1 MFKLRY
7 YLSPTK
13 VQFVYCKYVLQ
24 VPTLFVNDS
33 WAYLNIICYSELD
46 LVTQSN
52 YCHQSYAKPYYNIT
66 SETVGIELYSI
77 EKKVYNNFPK
87 MFVSF

>member
-1 MFKLRY
+1 ML
-7 YLSPTK
+7 
-13 VQFVYCKYVLQ
+13 QVLQ

-52 YCHQSYAKPYYNIT
+52 YCHQSYAHKTLLQHHFRDCRNRVILIQYR
-66 SETVGIELYSI
+66 E
-77 EKKVYNNFPK
+77 KVYNNFPK
-87 MFVSF
+87 MLSLFNI